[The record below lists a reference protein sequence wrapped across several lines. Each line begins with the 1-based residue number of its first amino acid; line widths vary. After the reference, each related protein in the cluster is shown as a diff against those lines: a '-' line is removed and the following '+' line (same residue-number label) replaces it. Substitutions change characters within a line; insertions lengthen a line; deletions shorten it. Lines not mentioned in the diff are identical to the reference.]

1 MFGPAATQHHVLML
15 FLFRLT
21 CIALYHL
28 HKWLLHAWIKGILAT
43 YYACNTKKM
52 EIKKLATT
60 TSDKHYFQSF
70 FLRNLDLQSG
80 VCCIK

>member
-21 CIALYHL
+21 CIALYYH
-28 HKWLLHAWIKGILAT
+28 HKWLLHAWIKGIFAT
-43 YYACNTKKM
+43 YYACNTKKK

-60 TSDKHYFQSF
+60 TNVLH
-70 FLRNLDLQSG
+70 
-80 VCCIK
+80 